1 MDTKF
6 WTLFRSRSSINLDAH
21 SYRYSDISAG
31 KAPVVGELP
40 VRGNGPSILD
50 LYRQGK
56 NADDRSERQDRIRRV
71 LNDEPAS
78 PPAVPRMRIGE
89 SIGKKGDTSKEGG
102 ISRKNSTKSLARRL
116 SIKSIASLPRPKST
130 VPKEKR
136 KPVLQKGKSSP
147 DLKSETRRFSVS
159 KAAVPVLSSHFDY
172 NKFDEKPL
180 PSIPKSKPKT
190 KARGGK
196 ENEVKGHH
204 ERKSTHIDL
213 FDAVQAQAQAQASR
227 KAVPKRNY
235 GEDVADRNLTM
246 YVPENRPTSVAPQ
259 SRRTSGDSRHQT
271 HQSHS
276 RGTSDGGVAYNWRDE
291 SHLNSPPLPPDADWL
306 NQPWVKQGQKPW
318 EEARRSSRPRSTRS
332 VKSLRMDV
340 EKPQENWP
348 IRTSSGTRSR
358 SKNDAGDKQ
367 IVPDRTE
374 KRQQRE
380 PTVAETVE
388 SSTDDDS
395 FELGA
400 VTVSDDIFYPG

>member
-1 MDTKF
+1 M
-6 WTLFRSRSSINLDAH
+6 
-21 SYRYSDISAG
+21 
-31 KAPVVGELP
+31 VGELP

-56 NADDRSERQDRIRRV
+56 NSGDRSERQDRIRRV
-71 LNDEPAS
+71 LNDELAS
-78 PPAVPRMRIGE
+78 PPAVPRMRNGE
-89 SIGKKGDTSKEGG
+89 PIGKKGLTMEDG
-102 ISRKNSTKSLARRL
+102 ISRRNSTKSLARRL
-116 SIKSIASLPRPKST
+116 SIKSITSLHRPKST
-130 VPKEKR
+130 APKEKR

-147 DLKSETRRFSVS
+147 NLKSETRKLSVS
-159 KAAVPVLSSHFDY
+159 QAAMPVLTSHFDY

-190 KARGGK
+190 KARGEK
-196 ENEVKGHH
+196 ANEVKGHH
-204 ERKSTHIDL
+204 KRKSTHIDL
-213 FDAVQAQAQAQASR
+213 FDAVQAQAQAQASK

-246 YVPENRPTSVAPQ
+246 YVPESRPTSVAPQ
-259 SRRTSGDSRHQT
+259 SRRTSSDDRQQT
-271 HQSHS
+271 HQGHS
-276 RGTSDGGVAYNWRDE
+276 RGTSDAGVAYNRKDE
-291 SHLNSPPLPPDADWL
+291 SHPSSPRLPPDADWL

-318 EEARRSSRPRSTRS
+318 EEAQRSSRPRSTRS

-358 SKNDAGDKQ
+358 SKSDARDKQ
-367 IVPDRTE
+367 KLPERTE

-380 PTVAETVE
+380 PRVAETVE